1 MGSSLLDR
9 AGERARS
16 ATVSS
21 ESTDHG
27 APAQDRIEN
36 LRVLVVDDD
45 AQTRAIIREALGL
58 CGATVRV
65 VPNAAMAR
73 SALAQWHPDAFISDI
88 DMPDEDGFALI
99 RYVRE
104 LPASEGG
111 RIPAIAFT
119 GLTREE
125 QQRRMLNAGFD
136 AVVTKLGALDTLIRT
151 LRHVVEGSCDRARG
165 ALADIE
171 PPPGTRDS

>member
-1 MGSSLLDR
+1 MGSSISDH
-9 AGERARS
+9 AGRRTIT
-16 ATVSS
+16 ATSGHVAVP
-21 ESTDHG
+21 G
-27 APAQDRIEN
+27 GCAQDRIDD

-45 AQTRAIIREALGL
+45 AQTRAIIREALDL

-65 VPNAAMAR
+65 VASAEMAR

-104 LPASEGG
+104 LPPSEGG

-125 QQRRMLNAGFD
+125 QQRRMLSAGFD
-136 AVVTKLGALDTLIRT
+136 AVVTKPGAIDTLIRT
-151 LRHVVEGSCDRARG
+151 LRHVVDGSCDRAKG
-165 ALADIE
+165 TPDDIE
-171 PPPGTRDS
+171 PPPPTRDS